1 MSVVLDASM
10 TVTWLFDGEH
20 TERSHVVLRRVAD
33 EGAIVPSL
41 WRLEVANVLRNA
53 VRRGRCDKGH
63 ADHSLLRLERLPIK
77 SDEETFAQAW
87 GATRRLSYEEDLTL
101 YDAAY
106 LELALRAALPLASCD
121 GALVAAAKRRKLVV
135 LTA

>member
-10 TVTWLFDGEH
+10 AVTWLFENEH
-20 TERSHVVLRRVAD
+20 SEASHAVLHRVAL
-33 EGAIVPSL
+33 EGALVPSI

-53 VRRGRCDKGH
+53 LRRGRCDERH
-63 ADHSLLRLERLPIK
+63 AERSLKRLERLPIRP
-77 SDEETFAQAW
+77 DEETFTQAW
-87 GATRRLSYEEDLTL
+87 SATRKLSLQDDLTL

-106 LELALRAALPLASCD
+106 LELAIRAGLPLASCD
-121 GALVAAAKRRKLVV
+121 DALLAAAERRKLPV